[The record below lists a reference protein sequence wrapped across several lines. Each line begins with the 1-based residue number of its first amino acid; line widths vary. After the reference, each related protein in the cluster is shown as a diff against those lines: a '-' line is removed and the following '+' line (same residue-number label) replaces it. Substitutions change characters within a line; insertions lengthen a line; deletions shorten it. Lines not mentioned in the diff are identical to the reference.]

1 MGKSCAD
8 CKWYTVIE
16 TKSGDPFILCVNDVD
31 ADSYLFAGD
40 CNGFEQRDSTDKED

>member
-40 CNGFEQRDSTDKED
+40 CNGFEQRESTDKED